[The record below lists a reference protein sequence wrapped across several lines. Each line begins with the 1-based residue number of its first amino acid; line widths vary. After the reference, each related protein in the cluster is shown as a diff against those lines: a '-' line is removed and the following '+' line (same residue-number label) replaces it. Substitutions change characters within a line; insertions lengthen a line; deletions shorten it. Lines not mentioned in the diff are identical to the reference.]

1 MCGKVYSTSILQRI
15 YCVNQ
20 VWLVDAFEFIVLESY
35 AQYSLYCVHSMI
47 KEQVCHA
54 LSPLNIHPPYH
65 DHPPPPLSR
74 QGFEGA
80 PTEACPVCLETIT
93 AESGRASCAMGH
105 PVHVQCL
112 MEMLVSG

>member
-1 MCGKVYSTSILQRI
+1 MSCPVTS
-15 YCVNQ
+15 
-20 VWLVDAFEFIVLESY
+20 E
-35 AQYSLYCVHSMI
+35 
-47 KEQVCHA
+47 
-54 LSPLNIHPPYH
+54 HPPPLPRSP
-65 DHPPPPLSR
+65 PPPPLSR